1 MAIWN
6 DPSPYTEYNDLIKQY
21 EEFQTKLANGQGI
34 AKRSQLLLTAEQKKQ
49 IWQDEQRHKW
59 MCGEQPEYVVPEDC
73 PF

>member
-34 AKRSQLLLTAEQKKQ
+34 SKTISAAFDSGTKETNLARRAP
-49 IWQDEQRHKW
+49 
-59 MCGEQPEYVVPEDC
+59 PEMDVWRTT
-73 PF
+73 

>member
-34 AKRSQLLLTAEQKKQ
+34 SKTISAAFDSGTKETNLARRATS
-49 IWQDEQRHKW
+49 
-59 MCGEQPEYVVPEDC
+59 
-73 PF
+73 

>member
-1 MAIWN
+1 M
-6 DPSPYTEYNDLIKQY
+6 DKVL
-21 EEFQTKLANGQGI
+21 

>member
-34 AKRSQLLLTAEQKKQ
+34 SKTIAAAFDSGTKETNLARRAT
-49 IWQDEQRHKW
+49 
-59 MCGEQPEYVVPEDC
+59 P
-73 PF
+73 